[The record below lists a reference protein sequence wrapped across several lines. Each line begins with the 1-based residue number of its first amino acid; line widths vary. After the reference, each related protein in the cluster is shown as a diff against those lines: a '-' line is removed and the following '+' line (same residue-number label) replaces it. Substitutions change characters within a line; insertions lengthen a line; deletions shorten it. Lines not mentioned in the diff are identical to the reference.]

1 MSVEKAG
8 GADEIGPPGAPAGKW
23 RPRLGLGALMLG
35 VALVAVCLKWPIL
48 AAPVVL
54 LGGAGA
60 VGRVWGPGPGRAAA
74 AVLVA
79 VYAPTIQGFFLD
91 CEHCR
96 GVWRWVAPV
105 LPGGIVAEL
114 LRALTGLRM
123 PSEASSYGLAAALT
137 LRSLARITYPIHC
150 LGRIE

>member
-1 MSVEKAG
+1 
-8 GADEIGPPGAPAGKW
+8 
-23 RPRLGLGALMLG
+23 MLG

-48 AAPVVL
+48 AAPAVL

-96 GVWRWVAPV
+96 NVWRWIAPV

-123 PSEASSYGLAAALT
+123 PSDASSYGLAAALT
-137 LRSLARITYPIHC
+137 LILLGGLIWLAAR
-150 LGRIE
+150 GRAWLVAVAVACGAGSAFASFAVGQALRM